1 MRIVKWTQPLPHGI
15 QPATIKALSDDI
27 WKNAP
32 KSATSAT
39 RDAVAVLDAIAR
51 MSKDIT
57 RYLYIDRVSKKV
69 QARVLDVVIDY
80 AAWLLEVD
88 ASYDVNFNGYDI
100 KTKSH
105 AKGVDIEI
113 YITEE
118 CRNVGCGDSARLH
131 HGCNDDC
138 ADDCEA
144 NHNQAKVPKQWP
156 EFCSDACALEWL
168 YNRAKD
174 IATLDNVEESISK
187 EVEAR
192 EAVLVAEVE
201 KQIAE
206 SVKIELLEAIDS
218 DDNPVLDVI
227 RVHGKDSRIGAD
239 DAARKLESLFRSGV
253 LSM

>member
-1 MRIVKWTQPLPHGI
+1 MRIVKWTEPLPPSI
-15 QPATIKALSDDI
+15 QPAAIDALIADI
-27 WKNAP
+27 WQTAP
-32 KSATSAT
+32 KSAATGTRNAIGVLRDISRLATS
-39 RDAVAVLDAIAR
+39 DVLRSMYYMDKA
-51 MSKDIT
+51 
-57 RYLYIDRVSKKV
+57 SKKV
-69 QARVLDVVIDY
+69 QARILDVIIDF
-80 AAWLLEVD
+80 AGWLVSLD
-88 ASYDVNFNGYDI
+88 ASEDVAFNGYDV
-100 KTKSH
+100 K
-105 AKGVDIEI
+105 AKLYAKETHIEI
-113 YITEE
+113 YVTEE
-118 CRNVGCGDSARLH
+118 CKNTACRGGCF
-131 HGCNDDC
+131 DDC
-138 ADDCEA
+138 ADDYEA

-174 IATLDNVEESISK
+174 IATLDNVEESICK

>member
-1 MRIVKWTQPLPHGI
+1 MRTIKWTEPLPHSI

-51 MSKDIT
+51 MSEDIE

-69 QARVLDVVIDY
+69 QARILDVVIDY

-88 ASYDVNFNGYDI
+88 ASHDVNFNGFSI
-100 KTKSH
+100 KNKKRTN
-105 AKGVDIEI
+105 GVDIEI
-113 YITEE
+113 HITEE
-118 CRNVGCGDSARLH
+118 CRNVGGGDSVRLH
-131 HGCNDDC
+131 HGCSDDC

-144 NHNQAKVPKQWP
+144 NHNQAKVPKAWP

-174 IATLDNVEESISK
+174 ISTLDNVEESISK

-192 EAVLVAEVE
+192 EAVLTAEVE

-206 SVKIELLEAIDS
+206 SVKIELAEAMDS

-239 DAARKLESLFRSGV
+239 DAARKLEALFRSGV
-253 LSM
+253 LNL